1 MKTKNIVTTQDMEQ
15 LSALLDGELSA
26 TKAATLRQRMQT
38 DATLQAA
45 YTEIA
50 LTQDAM
56 RTMPTLKPPR
66 SLRIDPQ
73 RLHQARGWR
82 WWLISPPGGQLFPT
96 LGVAMSL
103 CFCLLFGAVALQ
115 PAESPVLKGAV
126 TSPALEAAPADESA
140 LSVDAQLAESPVLKG
155 AVTSPALEAAPAD
168 ESALSVDAQLI
179 APDALPLAGSPW
191 AWLGVAVGA
200 GVLGGTVRWSW
211 QIRGRK
217 RAVKR

>member
-1 MKTKNIVTTQDMEQ
+1 MKTKHTITTQDMEQ
-15 LSALLDGELSA
+15 LSALLDGELSP
-26 TKAATLRQRMQT
+26 TNAAKLRQRMQT
-38 DATLQAA
+38 DVALQDA
-45 YTEIA
+45 YTELA
-50 LTQDAM
+50 LTQEAM

-66 SLRIDPQ
+66 SLRIDSQ

-126 TSPALEAAPADESA
+126 TSPVPEAAPTDE
-140 LSVDAQLAESPVLKG
+140 
-155 AVTSPALEAAPAD
+155 TI
-168 ESALSVDAQLI
+168 LI
-179 APDALPLAGSPW
+179 ASDAVPLAGSPW
-191 AWLGVAVGA
+191 AWLGVVAGA
-200 GVLGGTVRWSW
+200 GVLGGTARWSW

-217 RAVKR
+217 RATKQ

>member
-1 MKTKNIVTTQDMEQ
+1 MKTKHTLTTQDMEQ
-15 LSALLDGELSA
+15 LSALLDGELSPA
-26 TKAATLRQRMQT
+26 NAATLRQRMQT
-38 DATLQAA
+38 DATLQDA
-45 YTEIA
+45 YTELA

-66 SLRIDPQ
+66 SLRIDSQ

-103 CFCLLFGAVALQ
+103 CFCLLFSAVALQ

-126 TSPALEAAPADESA
+126 TSPAAEAAPTDE
-140 LSVDAQLAESPVLKG
+140 
-155 AVTSPALEAAPAD
+155 TI
-168 ESALSVDAQLI
+168 LI
-179 APDALPLAGSPW
+179 ASDAVPLAGSPW
-191 AWLGVAVGA
+191 AWLGAVAGA
-200 GVLGGTVRWSW
+200 GVLGGTARWSW

-217 RAVKR
+217 RTTKR

>member
-1 MKTKNIVTTQDMEQ
+1 MKTKHTITTQDMEQ
-15 LSALLDGELSA
+15 LSALLDGELSPA
-26 TKAATLRQRMQT
+26 NAATLRQRMQM
-38 DATLQAA
+38 DDTLQEA
-45 YTEIA
+45 YTELA

-103 CFCLLFGAVALQ
+103 CFCLLFGAVAMQ
-115 PAESPVLKGAV
+115 PAETHMLKGAV
-126 TSPALEAAPADESA
+126 TSPATKTAPADQA
-140 LSVDAQLAESPVLKG
+140 ILV
-155 AVTSPALEAAPAD
+155 
-168 ESALSVDAQLI
+168 
-179 APDALPLAGSPW
+179 APDAVPLAGSPW
-191 AWLGVAVGA
+191 AWLGAVAGV
-200 GVLGGTVRWSW
+200 GVLGGTARWSW

-217 RAVKR
+217 RATKR

>member
-38 DATLQAA
+38 DATLHAA
-45 YTEIA
+45 YTELA

-115 PAESPVLKGAV
+115 PAESPVLNGAV
-126 TSPALEAAPADESA
+126 TSPALEAAPTDE
-140 LSVDAQLAESPVLKG
+140 
-155 AVTSPALEAAPAD
+155 TI
-168 ESALSVDAQLI
+168 LI
-179 APDALPLAGSPW
+179 ASDAVPLAGSPW

-200 GVLGGTVRWSW
+200 GVLGGTARWSW

-217 RAVKR
+217 RAAKQ

>member
-1 MKTKNIVTTQDMEQ
+1 MKTKHTITTQDMEQ
-15 LSALLDGELSA
+15 LSALLDGELSPANA
-26 TKAATLRQRMQT
+26 TKLRQRMQT
-38 DATLQAA
+38 DAALQDA
-45 YTEIA
+45 YTELA

-103 CFCLLFGAVALQ
+103 CFCLLFGAVAMQ

-126 TSPALEAAPADESA
+126 TSPAPEAAPADE
-140 LSVDAQLAESPVLKG
+140 
-155 AVTSPALEAAPAD
+155 TI
-168 ESALSVDAQLI
+168 LI
-179 APDALPLAGSPW
+179 ASDAVPLAGSPW
-191 AWLGVAVGA
+191 AWLGAVAGA
-200 GVLGGTVRWSW
+200 GVLGGTARWSW

-217 RAVKR
+217 QATKR

>member
-1 MKTKNIVTTQDMEQ
+1 MKTKNALTTQDMEQ

-26 TKAATLRQRMQT
+26 TEAATLRQRMQT

-115 PAESPVLKGAV
+115 PAESPI
-126 TSPALEAAPADESA
+126 
-140 LSVDAQLAESPVLKG
+140 LKG

>member
-1 MKTKNIVTTQDMEQ
+1 MKTKNALTTQDMEQ
-15 LSALLDGELSA
+15 LSALLDGELSP
-26 TKAATLRQRMQT
+26 TNAATLRQRMQT
-38 DATLQAA
+38 DVALQDA
-45 YTEIA
+45 YTELA

-103 CFCLLFGAVALQ
+103 CFCLLFGAVAMQ
-115 PAESPVLKGAV
+115 PVETHALKGAV
-126 TSPALEAAPADESA
+126 TSPSQESAPADESTF
-140 LSVDAQLAESPVLKG
+140 SIDAQL
-155 AVTSPALEAAPAD
+155 T
-168 ESALSVDAQLI
+168 
-179 APDALPLAGSPW
+179 APDALPFAGTPW
-191 AWLGVAVGA
+191 AWLGAAAGA
-200 GVLGGTVRWSW
+200 SVFGGTVRWSW

-217 RAVKR
+217 QATKR

>member
-38 DATLQAA
+38 DATLHAA

-103 CFCLLFGAVALQ
+103 CFCLLFGAVAMQ
-115 PAESPVLKGAV
+115 PVETQILKGAV
-126 TSPALEAAPADESA
+126 TIPIPEAAPEVAPVDES
-140 LSVDAQLAESPVLKG
+140 VLIVPN
-155 AVTSPALEAAPAD
+155 AV
-168 ESALSVDAQLI
+168 
-179 APDALPLAGSPW
+179 PLAGSPW
-191 AWLGVAVGA
+191 AWLGVAAGA
-200 GVLGGTVRWSW
+200 GVLGGTARWSW

-217 RAVKR
+217 HVAKR

>member
-1 MKTKNIVTTQDMEQ
+1 MKTKHTITTQDMEQ
-15 LSALLDGELSA
+15 LSALLDGELSPA
-26 TKAATLRQRMQT
+26 NAAKLRQRMQT
-38 DATLQAA
+38 DAALQDA
-45 YTEIA
+45 YTEMA
-50 LTQDAM
+50 LTQEAM

-126 TSPALEAAPADESA
+126 TSPAAEAAPTDE
-140 LSVDAQLAESPVLKG
+140 
-155 AVTSPALEAAPAD
+155 TI
-168 ESALSVDAQLI
+168 LI
-179 APDALPLAGSPW
+179 ASDAIPLAGSPW
-191 AWLGVAVGA
+191 AWLGAVAGA
-200 GVLGGTVRWSW
+200 GVLGGTARWSW

-217 RAVKR
+217 RATKQ